1 MTKISK
7 NIKNLRIEKGMT
19 QSDLANVLYISRQ
32 AVSSWENGRTQPD
45 VEMLGKLSQVFAVS
59 VEELLYG
66 KKYNTSIETEKD
78 KPSYNSTLVIAFA
91 ILGSLLAGTGVILIF
106 FTFWKELPMLA
117 KGILSFLPL
126 VLGQAAGIFALT
138 KKRDKVHW
146 CEGAGVLWS
155 AGIAATLTMVYNIF
169 SLTIN
174 WQDILILISLSILP
188 VIFLLKSVS
197 PLIIY
202 YACGFVWGFDVIY
215 RDSFLT
221 KIIILILVTI
231 GGIIFSL
238 KLSKAEKRSRRS
250 IYSLWISTGA
260 LLVLIMA
267 IGAAEND
274 ALVLSGVCIMG
285 IILSIISI
293 KESELIMP
301 YKIPGL
307 IITSVATFMFSTGL
321 ALDVE
326 KYKAYDIA
334 LFILYF
340 ALAIFAAVY
349 TKINKADKVFMA
361 YIITDLVSVIAYIL
375 CAVYSSDTD
384 KAIILLL
391 GINVVSYILL
401 MIYGAKDKKLLPIN
415 IGFIFIALSTA
426 VIVIASGL
434 SMLTSGV
441 LLLIFGV
448 ILLII
453 NISLSRTKSK
463 TKREN
468 IALRQVETDEK

>member
-7 NIKNLRIEKGMT
+7 NIKLLRSEKGMT

-45 VEMLGKLSQVFAVS
+45 VEMLGKLSQVLDVS
-59 VEELLYG
+59 IEELLYG
-66 KKYNTSIETEKD
+66 KKYNTTIESETE

-106 FTFWKELPMLA
+106 FTFWKQLPLIA
-117 KGILSFLPL
+117 KGVMSFLPL
-126 VLGQAAGIFALT
+126 ILGQVAGIFT
-138 KKRDKVHW
+138 FIKKKDKISW

-155 AGIAATLTMVYNIF
+155 AGIAATLTLVYNIF
-169 SLTIN
+169 SLTLS

-188 VIFLLKSVS
+188 VIYLLKSVS

-202 YACGFVWGFDVIY
+202 YACSFVWGFDVIY
-215 RDSFLT
+215 KEDYFT
-221 KIIILILVTI
+221 KIIILVLVTI
-231 GGIIFSL
+231 AGTIFSL
-238 KLSKAEKRSRRS
+238 RLLKAEKRSHRS

-260 LLVLIMA
+260 LLVLVMS

-285 IILSIISI
+285 IILSIISV
-293 KESELIMP
+293 KESDLTMP

-307 IITSVATFMFSTGL
+307 VITSVVTFMFSTGL

-340 ALAIFAAVY
+340 ALAIFAAGY
-349 TKINKADKVFMA
+349 TKIKKADKVFVA
-361 YIITDLVSVIAYIL
+361 YIIMSLISVIAYVIL
-375 CAVYSSDTD
+375 AAYTDDTD
-384 KAIILLL
+384 KEIIVLL

-401 MIYGAKDKKLLPIN
+401 MIYGANDKKLLPIN
-415 IGFIFIALSTA
+415 VGFIFISLSTA
-426 VIVIASGL
+426 MVVIGSGL

-453 NISLSRTKSK
+453 NISLSRSK
-463 TKREN
+463 RKASEEN
-468 IALRQVETDEK
+468 TALRQVETDEK

>member
-7 NIKNLRIEKGMT
+7 NIKSLRSEKGMT

-45 VEMLGKLSQVFAVS
+45 VEMLGRLSQVLDVS
-59 VEELLYG
+59 IEELLYG
-66 KKYNTSIETEKD
+66 KKYNTTIESETE

-106 FTFWKELPMLA
+106 FTFWKQLPLIA
-117 KGILSFLPL
+117 KGVMSFLPL
-126 VLGQAAGIFALT
+126 ILGQVAGIFT
-138 KKRDKVHW
+138 FIKKKDKISW

-155 AGIAATLTMVYNIF
+155 AGIAATLTLVYNIF
-169 SLTIN
+169 SLTLS

-188 VIFLLKSVS
+188 VIYLLKSVS

-202 YACGFVWGFDVIY
+202 YACSFVWGFDVIY
-215 RDSFLT
+215 KEDYFT

-231 GGIIFSL
+231 AGTIFSL
-238 KLSKAEKRSRRS
+238 RLLKAEKRSHRS

-260 LLVLIMA
+260 LLVLVMS

-285 IILSIISI
+285 IILSIISV
-293 KESELIMP
+293 KESDLTMP

-307 IITSVATFMFSTGL
+307 VITSVVTFMFSTGL

-340 ALAIFAAVY
+340 ALAIFAAGY
-349 TKINKADKVFMA
+349 TKIKKADKVFVA
-361 YIITDLVSVIAYIL
+361 YIIMSFISVIAYVIL
-375 CAVYSSDTD
+375 AAYTDDTD
-384 KAIILLL
+384 KEIIVLL

-401 MIYGAKDKKLLPIN
+401 MIYGANDKKLLPIN
-415 IGFIFIALSTA
+415 VGFIFISLSTA
-426 VIVIASGL
+426 MVVIGSGL

-453 NISLSRTKSK
+453 NISLSRSK
-463 TKREN
+463 RKASEEN
-468 IALRQVETDEK
+468 TALRQVETDEK

>member
-7 NIKNLRIEKGMT
+7 NIKNLRNEKGMT

-45 VEMLGKLSQVFAVS
+45 VEMLGKLSQVFSVS

-66 KKYNTSIETEKD
+66 KKYNTNIETEKD

-106 FTFWKELPMLA
+106 FTFWKNLPMLA

-126 VLGQAAGIFALT
+126 VLGQASGIFALI

-174 WQDILILISLSILP
+174 WQDILIIISLSILP

-197 PLIIY
+197 PLIVY
-202 YACGFVWGFDVIY
+202 YACSFVWGFDVIY

-238 KLSKAEKRSRRS
+238 RLLKTEKRSRRS
-250 IYSLWISTGA
+250 IYSLWISTVA
-260 LLVLIMA
+260 LLVLIIT

-307 IITSVATFMFSTGL
+307 IITSAATFMFSTGL

-326 KYKAYDIA
+326 KYRAYDII

-340 ALAIFAAVY
+340 ALAIFTAVY

-361 YIITDLVSVIAYIL
+361 YIITDFVSVIAYIV
-375 CAVYSSDTD
+375 CAAYSRDTD
-384 KAIILLL
+384 KATILLL

-426 VIVIASGL
+426 MIVIASGL
-434 SMLTSGV
+434 SMLSSGV

-453 NISLSRTKSK
+453 NISLSRTKNK
-463 TKREN
+463 MKQEN